1 MGRVGARERL
11 GGLAA
16 VASLNFNH
24 YSKALVSV
32 AAKLGV
38 RVSTYGFW
46 DVIQSIAYGTIPFI
60 RHPWE
65 LHFVRRISSCWG
77 WGTEGDLDI
86 IITSIGK
93 ILWWGDSRVSISE
106 LLIGIHTR
114 EAASQRSSVPQKAH
128 THVGSHVPLLYMLN
142 NTWPVGKAGENS
154 TRPPCNIVVTCVCKN
169 VCEGEQARACLIS
182 FRQGLF
188 TDSAA
193 HNPVQPG
200 SPASSQIHLSPPPR
214 QWGHP
219 NRGNSWLFL
228 HECWAFGFAC
238 TSQLS
243 SPVTYFEYVII
254 PKMKKKL
261 VRNLKKNQFLAK
273 K

>member
-24 YSKALVSV
+24 YTKALVSV

-77 WGTEGDLDI
+77 WGTGRFRYYYNQHWEDFVVRRQSGLDI
-86 IITSIGK
+86 
-93 ILWWGDSRVSISE
+93 R
-106 LLIGIHTR
+106 
-114 EAASQRSSVPQKAH
+114 AAYRNPHARSSVPQKAH

-169 VCEGEQARACLIS
+169 VCEGEQARALIS

-193 HNPVQPG
+193 HNPVQPPRSTCLHLPEG
-200 SPASSQIHLSPPPR
+200 GVTWTEVIHGFSYMSAGHLDLLAQASSPAL
-214 QWGHP
+214 
-219 NRGNSWLFL
+219 
-228 HECWAFGFAC
+228 
-238 TSQLS
+238 
-243 SPVTYFEYVII
+243 
-254 PKMKKKL
+254 
-261 VRNLKKNQFLAK
+261 
-273 K
+273 

>member
-11 GGLAA
+11 GGLPA

-24 YSKALVSV
+24 YTKALVSV

-77 WGTEGDLDI
+77 WGTGRFRYYYNQHWEDLVVRRQSGLDI
-86 IITSIGK
+86 
-93 ILWWGDSRVSISE
+93 R
-106 LLIGIHTR
+106 
-114 EAASQRSSVPQKAH
+114 AAYRNPHARSSVPQKAH

-169 VCEGEQARACLIS
+169 VCEGEQARARASFPSDRVSSLTLQLTIQSSLAHQQAPRSTCLHLPEGGVTRTEVIHGFS
-182 FRQGLF
+182 YM
-188 TDSAA
+188 SAGHLDLLA
-193 HNPVQPG
+193 QAS
-200 SPASSQIHLSPPPR
+200 SPAL
-214 QWGHP
+214 
-219 NRGNSWLFL
+219 
-228 HECWAFGFAC
+228 
-238 TSQLS
+238 
-243 SPVTYFEYVII
+243 
-254 PKMKKKL
+254 
-261 VRNLKKNQFLAK
+261 
-273 K
+273 